1 MKKLQLFACFTTC
14 TLIFL
19 SCMEDAVTVDLMHD
33 GMYHDTLYVRGIT
46 GFTYQTPPQ
55 LGNSTLLYFGT
66 DTNGFQNPFALF
78 RISNTSITTPVKT
91 LDSFIDTTTEID
103 SAKFVMTFNVD
114 SITTDMIFDLFYFP
128 DDGDSIFNES
138 ESNYLNLTENDL
150 YHGVFVSSSA
160 LSQQEPNDSLS
171 TSNFPTLSFDIAHIL
186 SAFLDT
192 SNDNP
197 NHTVMVK
204 PQSNLTE
211 VVAFKSRESGFT
223 FTPQIKV
230 FSDDTAFVDSTGDSV
245 VTTISHTF
253 ISTDDLSLIIPPDI
267 IYDNPNNVYLG
278 RGMAYKA
285 VLKIPNLDSILL
297 PRQATITQAKLSF
310 FYNNDTSQSNFYL
323 QLEPII
329 DSVSTAELEGLLLDD
344 PLTTEPS
351 LIAVNLSSSGKISLD
366 IREYIQL
373 HHFGYI
379 QNQGLKME
387 VANTVS
393 PFNTYSFFI
402 ENLDSLAPK
411 LIIHYVAPK

>member
-1 MKKLQLFACFTTC
+1 
-14 TLIFL
+14 
-19 SCMEDAVTVDLMHD
+19 MEDTVTVDLTDD

-46 GFTYQTPPQ
+46 GFTYQIPPQ

-66 DTNGFQNPFALF
+66 DTNGYQNPFALF
-78 RISNTSITTPVKT
+78 RLSNTSITTPVKT

-103 SAKFVMTFNVD
+103 SAKFVMTFNAD
-114 SITTDMIFDLFYFP
+114 SITADIIFDLFYFP

-150 YHGVFVSSSA
+150 YHGVFISSST
-160 LSQQEPNDSLS
+160 LSQQEPDDSLS
-171 TSNFPTLSFDIAHIL
+171 TSSYPTLSFDIAHIL
-186 SAFLDT
+186 RAFLDT
-192 SNDNP
+192 SNENR
-197 NHTVMVK
+197 NRTVMVK

-211 VVAFKSRESGFT
+211 VIAFKSSESGFT
-223 FTPQIKV
+223 FAPQIKV
-230 FSDDTAFVDSTGDSV
+230 FSHDTAFVDSTGDSV
-245 VTTISHTF
+245 VAAISHTF
-253 ISTDDLSLIIPPDI
+253 ISTDDLSLIIPPEL
-267 IYDNPNNVYLG
+267 IYENPTKIYLG

-285 VLKIPNLDSILL
+285 VLQIPNLDSILL
-297 PRQATITQAKLSF
+297 PKQATITQAELSF

-323 QLEPII
+323 QIKPII
-329 DSVSTAELEGLLLDD
+329 DSVSIAELEGLLPDD
-344 PLTTEPS
+344 PLTTETS
-351 LIAVNLSSSGKISLD
+351 LTAVNLSSNGKISVD

-402 ENLDSLAPK
+402 GNLDSLAPK
-411 LIIHYVAPK
+411 LIIHYVAP